1 MAGTDKSLGTTPI
14 QAGFRTWPGDM
25 EKQGS
30 LWRKDIKKLAAQ
42 WSELDERERFAV
54 IQQIG
59 SVLRTILANDV
70 ESRMR

>member
-1 MAGTDKSLGTTPI
+1 
-14 QAGFRTWPGDM
+14 M